1 MPSEYKVF
9 AENPLQHVQLMGFL
23 TPTLT
28 LNWPT
33 LRIFR
38 RTCPTD
44 IIALPE
50 YITLTYL
57 QSFRIRRMLRN
68 KYSAT
73 IIFQY
78 SGRIHDVAIL
88 HPATETP
95 NSPSALSP
103 NSEVT

>member
-1 MPSEYKVF
+1 MPTEYKVF
-9 AENPLQHVQLMGFL
+9 AEHPLQHIQVMGFL

-28 LNWPT
+28 LDWPT

-38 RTCPTD
+38 RECPTD

-57 QSFRIRRMLRN
+57 QSFRIRRMLRH

-73 IIFQY
+73 ILFQY
-78 SGRIHDVAIL
+78 SGRVHDVAIL
-88 HPATETP
+88 HPTTETP
-95 NSPSALSP
+95 HSPIALFP
-103 NSEVT
+103 TLGVT